1 MLREKQVEVKKEKE
15 REDARPAAVF
25 RVQPEPDPARGSGG
39 LVPQQSQVSWSPGA
53 KSCPAGWAQWFQ

>member
-25 RVQPEPDPARGSGG
+25 RVQPEPDPARGWRG
-39 LVPQQSQVSWSPGA
+39 LVPQQSQVS
-53 KSCPAGWAQWFQ
+53 